1 MNDRRELI
9 KLQKWV
15 EENWNI
21 SEVALEKTAFGT
33 SSGARI
39 VRGKEK
45 TYILRKLI
53 SCRQGIA
60 EYRISEILSEEGV
73 SPKIVPNCLGEAFSE
88 FDGAC
93 YNLQEYISG
102 KRITRCDEETVCLMA
117 QSVAR
122 MHQNLSLLEMEDSL
136 PDRFSLDKLMKNC
149 DSESLGQILTEC
161 KIDKKA
167 FWELC
172 QRACQLETE
181 SRQWIHGDLGIWNF
195 IQTEDRA
202 VIIDFGECRRGSIY
216 FDLAAVVTSLL
227 SREDSKEQK
236 RVYFDIFEKVYEE
249 HYQKICREKL
259 LEFIQLWYL
268 RGLFANAGAEEAI
281 NRSQMIRSFALC
293 LLETENYIGMK

>member
-53 SCRQGIA
+53 SCRQGIT
-60 EYRISEILSEEGV
+60 EYRIAEILSEEGV

-102 KRITRCDEETVCLMA
+102 KRITRCDEQTVRLTA
-117 QSVAR
+117 ESVAR
-122 MHQNLSLLEMEDSL
+122 MHRNLSLLEMEDQL

-149 DSESLGQILTEC
+149 DS
-161 KIDKKA
+161 
-167 FWELC
+167 
-172 QRACQLETE
+172 E

-236 RVYFDIFEKVYEE
+236 EVYFDIFEKVYEE
-249 HYQKICREKL
+249 YYQKICREKL